1 MGIFLAWPQLAS
13 ILHPISMNTLS
24 MTILLTYLA
33 KVGANPLSTDTMD
46 DNFLEEEFDYFYNL
60 ELVER
65 LELVGD
71 DKEVTDEEVNKIVN
85 DFVDSPDMDG
95 ILDKMQLQGT
105 LMEEVLSELDGP
117 SGGVVLTESSD
128 FRPDFSSSL
137 LYEILYWVFLACF
150 IVMLTFSLM
159 MTTKYILDNPRHGNL
174 IQIKKDMDFVFLPT
188 RSRI

>member
-1 MGIFLAWPQLAS
+1 MTLQQDIFRSSVKYKIAIFLVWPQLAF
-13 ILHPISMNTLS
+13 I
-24 MTILLTYLA
+24 
-33 KVGANPLSTDTMD
+33 PLSTDSMED
-46 DNFLEEEFDYFYNL
+46 DFLEEEFDYFYNL

-71 DKEVTDEEVNKIVN
+71 DNEVTDEEVNKIVN

-137 LYEILYWVFLACF
+137 LYEILYWLFLACF
-150 IVMLTFSLM
+150 IVMLTFSLL
-159 MTTKYILDNPRHGNL
+159 MTTKYILDNPRHGDL